1 MPGENDGADVGGTAT
16 GGTSGASAKPAP
28 RRRGRPKSAA
38 ASSAPRA
45 SATGDGPPEATIIK
59 KYANRRL
66 YDTGASRY
74 VTLEDL
80 AAMVREGRHFTVLDA
95 KSGEDITRPVL
106 GQIIFEQEAK
116 DGPSL
121 LPTEFLRQ
129 VISYY
134 GDGMG
139 AVVPSYLEASMRA
152 FERGAEDMREELTRM
167 AGGRAPDPARMVEAG
182 MEAGMAGLTAPLKLI
197 EEQTRR
203 NQEAFASAM
212 RMFTPFGAPGSTT
225 SSMTSSA
232 PDAAPS
238 GAREA
243 TGGDASAPSAP
254 PPPEASTRE
263 DDLAALREQIG
274 AMQRK
279 LDGLGE

>member
-45 SATGDGPPEATIIK
+45 SATGDEPPEATIIK

-182 MEAGMAGLTAPLKLI
+182 MAGFTAPLKLI

-212 RMFTPFGAPGSTT
+212 RMFRPFGAPGST
-225 SSMTSSA
+225 
-232 PDAAPS
+232 PDAPPTS
-238 GAREA
+238 AREA
-243 TGGDASAPSAP
+243 TGSDASAPPAAPSA
-254 PPPEASTRE
+254 EAGTRE